1 MDRRLGWRW
10 AAAATL
16 VITLAARVAVAD
28 ERRWDQLTPSPP
40 PAGAIGGHASGCLA
54 GAEPL
59 PLDGLGYQVMRP
71 SRKRYYGHPT
81 TIELVRELAG
91 VMHASGRGPLLVG
104 DLAQPRGG
112 PMLSGHRSHQTGLD
126 VDIWFVAGPAWTMS
140 FEEREGMSPISM
152 VDRQGIE
159 VDPTIWTAEHV
170 DLLRIAADFP
180 QVDRIFVNAAIKQ
193 QLCRTVGEDR
203 SWLAKIRPWWGH
215 DQHFH
220 VRLRCPADSIECLD
234 QQPSVPAGDGCDETL
249 AWWFSEDAEEELRK
263 LQAKPARPMTLDDL
277 PSGCRVVLT
286 GSDAEFGP
294 ESDDHR

>member
-1 MDRRLGWRW
+1 MDTRPGW
-10 AAAATL
+10 ATAATAVIIL
-16 VITLAARVAVAD
+16 VANFAVAN
-28 ERRWDQLTPSPP
+28 ERWDQLTPSPP
-40 PAGAIGGHASGCLA
+40 PARVIGGHASGCLA

-71 SRKRYYGHPT
+71 SRNRFYGHPT
-81 TIELVRELAG
+81 TIEFVRELA
-91 VMHASGRGPLLVG
+91 VAMHARGRGALLVG
-104 DLAQPRGG
+104 DLAQSRGG

-140 FEEREGMSPISM
+140 FEEGEGMSPISM

-170 DLLRIAADFP
+170 ELLRIAADFP
-180 QVDRIFVNAAIKQ
+180 QVDRIFANAAIKQ
-193 QLCRTVGEDR
+193 QLCRTVGQDR

-234 QQPSVPAGDGCDETL
+234 QQPSLPAGDGCDETL
-249 AWWFSEDAEEELRK
+249 AWWFSEDAEEEMRK
-263 LQAKPARPMTLDDL
+263 LQAKPARPLTLDAL
-277 PSGCRVVLT
+277 PPGCRLMLT
-286 GSDAEFGP
+286 GSDVEFGQVG
-294 ESDDHR
+294 DHR